1 MSDLDAI
8 RAAPPPPAPRTRAA
22 RSTVTAES
30 SDGLSRNGPLD
41 SPTPEEE
48 ASFMAEEEASFMTEE
63 EAALM
68 AELTEFRRRQSSGQ
82 SL

>member
-1 MSDLDAI
+1 
-8 RAAPPPPAPRTRAA
+8 
-22 RSTVTAES
+22 VTAEA

-41 SPTPEEE
+41 SPAPN
-48 ASFMAEEEASFMTEE
+48 E